1 METTKIKKSI
11 SEKLIHDLKEIIYKD
26 VSRETESNDLSILLR
41 LMSLSQMGFLVVLSI
56 VLAYLNIS
64 VLCLS
69 CIFSVGIL
77 ASVLILTYEDRT
89 MVGMYVYLVL
99 NHILMMVFCLQTS
112 WKYYFA
118 PIIIVC
124 IMLFCFN
131 ARVTMR
137 TKVYYAGGE
146 AVFTALVLVLEQMLP
161 MHSGLGRVSGS
172 LIIII
177 NIACMT
183 TLATLEAYMYS
194 LKYTRNEEKIM
205 QYNKRLEEMVSTD
218 ALTGLWNRRA
228 MNEHLSL
235 LENGYRKH
243 QKSFSVAILDID
255 FFKKVNDTY
264 GHGMGDFVLKS
275 LSAILKETMQDI
287 GSVARWGGEEFL
299 LTFEEMKFE
308 DAVKKMDQLRERIA
322 ANEFAFKDVN
332 LHLTI
337 TGGIEDYSMSDS
349 IDAVIPKAD
358 ERLYTG
364 KTGGRNRIVSTD

>member
-1 METTKIKKSI
+1 MAEVKQNRSVKAMLLKR
-11 SEKLIHDLKEIIYKD
+11 LKEIVYKD
-26 VSRETESNDLSILLR
+26 VSRESESNDLSVLLR
-41 LMSLSQMGFLVVLSI
+41 VMSLSQMVYLVLMAV

-77 ASVLILTYEDRT
+77 ASVLILTFEDRT
-89 MVGMYVYLVL
+89 MVGMYVYLTVNHVL
-99 NHILMMVFCLQTS
+99 MVVFCLQTS
-112 WKYYFA
+112 WRYYAA
-118 PIIIVC
+118 PVIIVC

-131 ARVTMR
+131 ARVTMQ
-137 TKVYYAGGE
+137 TKVYYAIGE
-146 AVFTALVLVLEQMLP
+146 AVFTVAVLVAEMVMP
-161 MHSGLGRVSGS
+161 MHQMPGRIAGTMV
-172 LIIII
+172 III
-177 NIACMT
+177 NIACVT

-275 LSAILKETMQDI
+275 LSQILKDTMKDN

-337 TGGIEDYSMSDS
+337 TGGIEDYAMTDS
-349 IDAVIPKAD
+349 IDAVITKAD